1 MATPA
6 PDDDD
11 EQNQDLIRSPLS
23 TPLGP
28 DLFVCML
35 GTLSPD
41 GKCRLKPW
49 SEPCRLGKKGG
60 EVGRSGDKLCSWSQL
75 EPVKQGHGARA
86 GPQATWRRVQP
97 GDTRKMNGEKP
108 KGQILEHGGTNSCCK
123 AKSVVWL
130 FVQSC

>member
-1 MATPA
+1 MGNAGSSPG
-6 PDDDD
+6 P
-11 EQNQDLIRSPLS
+11 NHVDL
-23 TPLGP
+23 
-28 DLFVCML
+28 
-35 GTLSPD
+35 
-41 GKCRLKPW
+41 K
-49 SEPCRLGKKGG
+49 KKGVKWA
-60 EVGRSGDKLCSWSQL
+60 EVGTSCAAGASWSQL

-86 GPQATWRRVQP
+86 GPQAGQGTWRRVQP